1 VARVVVAVVD
11 IHPYF
16 CPWRLNRLLQGEC
29 DAETGVRTTG
39 KKQRKMRGAEAED
52 ILWMAEGLGE

>member
-1 VARVVVAVVD
+1 VERVVVAVVD

-16 CPWRLNRLLQGEC
+16 RPWRLNRLLQGEC
-29 DAETGVRTTG
+29 DAEKG